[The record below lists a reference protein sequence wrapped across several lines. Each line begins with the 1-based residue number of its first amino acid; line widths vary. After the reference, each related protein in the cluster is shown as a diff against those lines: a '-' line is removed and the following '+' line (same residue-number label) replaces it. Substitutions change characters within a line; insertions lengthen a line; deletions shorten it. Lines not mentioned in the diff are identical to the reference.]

1 MKALINDPKHWQE
14 RAAEA
19 RAIAEQFKDPEA
31 RLYMLQIAHGYDRL
45 AAHAQSRLD
54 ENSK

>member
-1 MKALINDPKHWQE
+1 MQASINDPKHWQE

-19 RAIAEQFKDPEA
+19 RAIAEQLKDPDA
-31 RLYMLQIAHGYDRL
+31 RVYMLQIAHGYDRL
-45 AAHAQSRLD
+45 AAHSQSRLD